1 MAITDA
7 WLKANSGKLGD
18 KIREKADRD
27 GLGAR
32 VTLKGKIVFQMRYRY
47 NGSVNA
53 KRLDLGTYPA
63 MSLKKARAEH
73 LRLRGKQA

>member
-7 WLKANSGKLGD
+7 RLKANSGKRGD

-32 VTLKGKIVFQMRYRY
+32 VSLKGKIVFQIRYRY
-47 NGSVNA
+47 NGSANA
-53 KRLDLGTYPA
+53 KQLDLGSYPA

-73 LRLRGKQA
+73 LRLREK